1 MAIYH
6 YHASIVSRASGK
18 SVMQSLAYVL
28 KEKAHDEQLD
38 RDFDYSKKSQEVVHR
53 ETMLPDGA
61 REKYRNM
68 SDEEIWNDLQKREK
82 HPNAQLA
89 QRIDFTLPRELS
101 RARQIQLAREV
112 AQSFVDDGQAVTF
125 AIHDTGDGNPH
136 VDMLVGPRSWD
147 KAKNDWGKKSHFVPT
162 LDKNGNTIPNE
173 KYKPGTGRHKIK
185 GHDIHNFANIEE
197 KRILFEKISNRY
209 LEEAGLR
216 ERIDHRTLKKQHEEQ
231 YDLARRAERR
241 GDLEKMLKHDLK
253 ASELDRTP
261 TKHEFRRDG
270 KPQSLT
276 RKKNA
281 ATREANAQHTKRL
294 KKKVRDEYWRKR
306 HQQDQQRRRHPQRRH
321 AYIRNVADSAIS
333 KSMQAHRRPRDH
345 ELQSLFSD
353 SRPAAKGEGLQYVFA
368 ACKRDAARVLGITP
382 RELDRRAA
390 EDLVK
395 RMEQRAGRRVPSER
409 RGKLIRRLQAAHERQ
424 DGIYVIT
431 RPAKTAGKAAN
442 MTIKA
447 SVQILKATTQMID
460 AVRSIAGAIPLLGK
474 PLSGVLGVAEAPL
487 KATGKIGEA
496 ITKRADK
503 LLGDDRRER
512 QQPQRGGQGHQDG
525 GRQPQQQEP
534 QERDN
539 NGGLP
544 ANAADT
550 DHKEHNNGLD
560 DWRLLSL
567 VARADRDMDD
577 FLAEVFGGGKS
588 RD

>member
-68 SDEEIWNDLQKREK
+68 SDEEVWNDLQKREK
-82 HPNAQLA
+82 HPKAQLA

-101 RARQIQLAREV
+101 RARQIQLAREI

-125 AIHDTGDGNPH
+125 AIHDTGNGNPH

-162 LDKNGNTIPNE
+162 LDKNGNMIVNE
-173 KYKPGTGRHKIK
+173 KYKPGTGQHKIK
-185 GHDIHNFANIEE
+185 GHDIHNFANVEE

-231 YDLARRAERR
+231 YDLARKAEKR

-261 TKHEFRRDG
+261 TQHEFRRDG
-270 KPQSLT
+270 RPASLT
-276 RKKNA
+276 KKKNA
-281 ATREANAQHTKRL
+281 AAREANAQRTKRL

-306 HQQDQQRRRHPQRRH
+306 HQQDQQRRRHPQRRA
-321 AYIRNVADSAIS
+321 AYIRSVADSS
-333 KSMQAHRRPRDH
+333 LSQSMQTQRRQPDRD
-345 ELQSLFSD
+345 LQRLFAD
-353 SRPAAKGEGLQYVFA
+353 SKPAAQGEGLQYVFC
-368 ACKRDAARVLGITP
+368 ACKRDAARVLGISTQ
-382 RELDRRAA
+382 ELDHRAA
-390 EDLVK
+390 VDLVETMEK
-395 RMEQRAGRRVPSER
+395 RSGKKVPYKQ
-409 RGKLIRRLQAAHERQ
+409 RGKLIKMLEDAHSRQ
-424 DGIYVIT
+424 DGICVVT
-431 RPAKTAGKAAN
+431 KPMKTAGKAAN
-442 MTIKA
+442 TAIKA
-447 SVQILKATTQMID
+447 SVAMLQATEQMIE
-460 AVRSIAGAIPLLGK
+460 AVRGLVGAIPLIGK
-474 PLSGVLGVAEAPL
+474 PLSVALGVAEAPL
-487 KATGKIGEA
+487 KVTRKIGDA
-496 ITKRADK
+496 ITKRAGK
-503 LLGDDRRER
+503 LLGNRRE
-512 QQPQRGGQGHQDG
+512 QPQRGGGQGRQDG

-534 QERDN
+534 QERDG
-539 NGGLP
+539 GGLP
-544 ANAADT
+544 VNAADL
-550 DHKEHNNGLD
+550 DKKERNNGLD
-560 DWRLLSL
+560 DWKLLSE
-567 VARADRDMDD
+567 VARADIEMED
-577 FLAEVFGGGKS
+577 FLAEVFGGGGRS
-588 RD
+588 RN